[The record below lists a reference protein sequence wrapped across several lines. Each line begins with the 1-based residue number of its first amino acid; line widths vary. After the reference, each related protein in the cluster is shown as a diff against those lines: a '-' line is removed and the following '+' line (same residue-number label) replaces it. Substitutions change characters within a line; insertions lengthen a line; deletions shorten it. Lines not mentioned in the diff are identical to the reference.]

1 MIGSKLRH
9 DDFDWFNSQMS
20 TFDVFFEQ
28 RIDNNSKIYKWITR
42 LTIEDLLRSDSE
54 VQPQR
59 EESGHG
65 LVNILAT
72 KLQRHPIMLDDKL
85 DQIAKSGKEKNG
97 QYCWSFLLHHE
108 ESYWFT
114 LILILSCAI
123 FLSFI
128 FRSCWPKYLLSINSC
143 KNL

>member
-20 TFDVFFEQ
+20 TFDVLFEQ

-54 VQPQR
+54 VEPQR

-85 DQIAKSGKEKNG
+85 DQITKSGKEKNDRLLKFPFTSWRILLV
-97 QYCWSFLLHHE
+97 YLDFDSFLRHFRFLHISFLLAKI
-108 ESYWFT
+108 FT
-114 LILILSCAI
+114 
-123 FLSFI
+123 FD
-128 FRSCWPKYLLSINSC
+128 
-143 KNL
+143 